1 MKHTLKTF
9 IAEQIQEMGMENKYG
24 AYLSQEEIIDDFG
37 NLVKDLEQKDL
48 AELLLDFTELEYE
61 QSK

>member
-9 IAEQIQEMGMENKYG
+9 IAEQLQEMGMENKYG
-24 AYLSQEEIIDDFG
+24 EYLSEEEIIDDFD

-48 AELLLDFTELEYE
+48 SELLIEFTELEYE

>member
-1 MKHTLKTF
+1 
-9 IAEQIQEMGMENKYG
+9 MGMENKYG

-37 NLVKDLEQKDL
+37 NLVKDLEQKEL